1 MNWVGMNWKLIVA
14 AVTGAAVL
22 GLALAPSPAEAA
34 KRKYVKRYA
43 VNYSYK
49 SGPRTRIYVTRRS
62 WLDGGTEVLPGE
74 RKYHDYAYPV
84 GLAFGDSVT
93 SYGASRRMPLP
104 YPWELPGNPGY

>member
-1 MNWVGMNWKLIVA
+1 MNWKLIVA

-62 WLDGGTEVLPGE
+62 WLDAGTHVRPGE
-74 RKYHDYAYPV
+74 RKFNDYAFPASNFSNYP
-84 GLAFGDSVT
+84 LDSNG
-93 SYGASRRMPLP
+93 SMSRP
-104 YPWELPGNPGY
+104 YFPSEYYLRSH